1 MVDGDDGK
9 IYAKLDD
16 HDRRITQLESTRPY
30 LQDLID
36 RNIKSNEVLT
46 QTMQDVQVAIVK
58 LNDKMDRQVDE
69 MAKVKKSVEAA
80 NAKTDEKLSAVET
93 KVNALENAG
102 KFDIREFFK
111 KNWPWVCAL
120 LGMGWL
126 YVAQFVKF

>member
-69 MAKVKKSVEAA
+69 MAKVKKSVEEA

>member
-1 MVDGDDGK
+1 MSDGDNSK

-16 HDRRITQLESTRPY
+16 HDHRITQLESTRPY

-36 RNIKSNEVLT
+36 RSIKSNEVLT
-46 QTMQDVQVAIVK
+46 QTMQDVQMSMVK

-69 MAKVKKSVEAA
+69 MSKMKKSVEAA

-93 KVNALENAG
+93 KVSALEDAE

-111 KNWPWVCAL
+111 KNWPWICVL
-120 LGMGWL
+120 LGMGGL
-126 YVAQFVKF
+126 YVSQFIKF